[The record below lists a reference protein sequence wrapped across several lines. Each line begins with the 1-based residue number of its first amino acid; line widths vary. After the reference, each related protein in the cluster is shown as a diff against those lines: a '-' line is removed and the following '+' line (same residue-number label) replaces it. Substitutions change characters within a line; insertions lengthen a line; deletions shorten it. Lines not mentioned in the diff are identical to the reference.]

1 MNIKK
6 MIFPVSLAL
15 TAGGLGASLMTNPSE
30 DNNPK
35 TEQTLIQAEEKSF
48 TSSEAANALIAIGLG
63 GLAYCGAKKLD
74 ELKTEAKEDNKAQKI
89 KESPQDIKR
98 NECIA
103 LLKEIVEKNNEKN
116 GLSLFNTLDN
126 LRTKIY
132 YGKKCQVYDL
142 LAQKEALA
150 IIDGLISLKGTIARH
165 KEIQKNINMEFP
177 KLNYLIN
184 KMYSSPEDWKTE
196 KEKYP
201 HYEKVDSHKTYKAMG
216 VAKNWRIAEAALENE
231 QYAQFKA
238 ACEGMKE
245 SILSRSCAD
254 NKSFHIAL
262 QDLVYFTSSEAQNKF
277 ISHNMEINV
286 IWEELRK
293 TLGKCT
299 KLPETSESSSTQ
311 KNKSTQK
318 DKPVGKTTEPQKETK
333 VNKNNENAGN
343 AVAINNSVNKT
354 INFDSVGGQDEAIR
368 ELKKKVMFPLKYP
381 DAFKNRMLDRGV
393 VMYGKPGTGKTLLAL
408 ALSNEAGVNFI
419 KVNASDMTASVHGAT
434 EKNWR
439 DLFEKA
445 RKNQPCILFVDEFD
459 SIATKRGTN
468 KSVNY
473 DDLTLNQILA
483 LMSDVEKRGD
493 NIFII
498 GATNRFEELDGAA
511 KRAGRFGT
519 HIEVKA
525 PETVKD
531 VIQIFDIHTKGKKLS
546 DDINKEDIAKMLLE
560 KNVTGADI
568 AAIINNA
575 IENTFIRQGIYE
587 KMDNGTFSQN
597 DMNDIV
603 ITFNDILNAIIDYK
617 NS

>member
-35 TEQTLIQAEEKSF
+35 TEQALIQAEEKPF

-116 GLSLFNTLDN
+116 GTSLFNTLDN

-150 IIDGLISLKGTIARH
+150 IIDGLISLKGTIAMH

-184 KMYSSPEDWKTE
+184 KMYSSPEEWKTE

-201 HYEKVDSHKTYKAMG
+201 HYENVDSYKTYKAMG

-238 ACEGMKE
+238 ACESMKE

-262 QDLVYFTSSEAQNKF
+262 KDLVYFTSSEAQNKF

-311 KNKSTQK
+311 KSKSTQK
-318 DKPVGKTTEPQKETK
+318 DKPVGKTTEAQKETK
-333 VNKNNENAGN
+333 VDKNNENAGN

-459 SIATKRGTN
+459 SIATKRGAN

-531 VIQIFDIHTKGKKLS
+531 VIQIFDIHTKGKKLA